1 MWKGFE
7 QTLVLLCFCYFLL
20 PVLTRQASFGIKN
33 GRLKGHGFY
42 DGNKYD
48 DGFAEYTGAEKKT
61 FFEMQKRRFE
71 AVEDDKGD
79 DRRDSIDD
87 LLLRELTRREHG
99 VKETR
104 DEETSSK
111 NGRYFEFGDMDT
123 SDEISLSEKL
133 KDQIED
139 GVGTD
144 QDDLALK
151 REEQKQTQMETRNY
165 LPDDGDIFEG
175 DIVMDSRLR
184 SWVTGQA
191 DKRDAIND
199 VSYLWTKSEDGTV
212 RVPYI
217 LSKEIQEDEDKL
229 DSIKKAVKSFE
240 KFTCIRYQPY
250 NDDDMDYVTFKI
262 NASMCYSFVGK
273 QGGNQDIS
281 IGNGCERLGTV
292 LHEMM
297 HTLGFIHEQSR
308 PDRDKYVHVFYENIR
323 RGMEHN
329 FQKYSGGQVR
339 RLPANK
345 EFYDYDS
352 CLHYNNH
359 AFSKNFDDT
368 IQSLSDP
375 ERRFGQR
382 DFFSTHDI
390 LQINDLYGCQVSD
403 LSKKLEDV
411 SYQ

>member
-1 MWKGFE
+1 
-7 QTLVLLCFCYFLL
+7 
-20 PVLTRQASFGIKN
+20 
-33 GRLKGHGFY
+33 
-42 DGNKYD
+42 
-48 DGFAEYTGAEKKT
+48 
-61 FFEMQKRRFE
+61 
-71 AVEDDKGD
+71 
-79 DRRDSIDD
+79 
-87 LLLRELTRREHG
+87 
-99 VKETR
+99 
-104 DEETSSK
+104 
-111 NGRYFEFGDMDT
+111 
-123 SDEISLSEKL
+123 
-133 KDQIED
+133 
-139 GVGTD
+139 
-144 QDDLALK
+144 
-151 REEQKQTQMETRNY
+151 
-165 LPDDGDIFEG
+165 
-175 DIVMDSRLR
+175 
-184 SWVTGQA
+184 
-191 DKRDAIND
+191 
-199 VSYLWTKSEDGTV
+199 
-212 RVPYI
+212 
-217 LSKEIQEDEDKL
+217 
-229 DSIKKAVKSFE
+229 
-240 KFTCIRYQPY
+240 
-250 NDDDMDYVTFKI
+250 
-262 NASMCYSFVGK
+262 MCYSFVGK

-297 HTLGFIHEQSR
+297 HTIGFIHEQSR